1 MRYRVKRF
9 PHPKLEKIVTGCTI
23 ATASTHLDAL
33 PNTSRPCNCAVIYPV
48 PQQPTMLPSPTH
60 ISPSTTPQLIFFSL
74 LFSIPCFSIY
84 CLFVTKNLM
93 IYGLCGVGGD
103 SENERDLLGL
113 SFFYQFMHH
122 VRVNRVTPGDIKVY
136 VGGGMNIT
144 SLVIKYQ
151 VILCK

>member
-1 MRYRVKRF
+1 
-9 PHPKLEKIVTGCTI
+9 
-23 ATASTHLDAL
+23 
-33 PNTSRPCNCAVIYPV
+33 
-48 PQQPTMLPSPTH
+48 
-60 ISPSTTPQLIFFSL
+60 
-74 LFSIPCFSIY
+74 
-84 CLFVTKNLM
+84 M

-122 VRVNRVTPGDIKVY
+122 VRVNRVTSGDIKVY